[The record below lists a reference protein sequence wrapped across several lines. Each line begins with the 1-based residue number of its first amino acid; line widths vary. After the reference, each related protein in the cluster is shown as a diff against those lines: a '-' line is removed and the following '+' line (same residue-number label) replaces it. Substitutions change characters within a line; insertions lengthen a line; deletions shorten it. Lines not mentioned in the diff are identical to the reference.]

1 MWVSV
6 MWQANQLQQLVR
18 EHYDNFVSC
27 ADGIHWFKN
36 MIAEESVAAKVGR
49 WKVEGG
55 GGAHD
60 IRMSRNAV
68 LHEVRCKVTLICDR
82 PRT

>member
-1 MWVSV
+1 MVWVSV

-36 MIAEESVAAKVGR
+36 MIAEESVAAKVGG
-49 WKVEGG
+49 WVGG
-55 GGAHD
+55 GWRRGTRRGGVEQCGA
-60 IRMSRNAV
+60 S
-68 LHEVRCKVTLICDR
+68 
-82 PRT
+82 